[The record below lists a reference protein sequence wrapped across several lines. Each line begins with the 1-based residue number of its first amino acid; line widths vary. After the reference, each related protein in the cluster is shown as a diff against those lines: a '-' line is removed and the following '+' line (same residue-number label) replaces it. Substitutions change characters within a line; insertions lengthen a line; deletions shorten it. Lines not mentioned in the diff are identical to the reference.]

1 MVATRVAVFHLNNQS
16 LIRVRLCDTNDLFD
30 LLDGSG
36 LQAQVFEAIGAQ
48 LRDQLAGL
56 VQFGN
61 TGGDRHCIDGSTCTA
76 GLGNNAVDTELQ
88 VPHETIKE
96 HRVESR
102 GTAGFK
108 ELLKLKTVLGEDLF
122 GVLAAAGQFRP
133 VTCICSCS
141 NDTRPDGCGSHTRK
155 DDGRA
160 SRQAGECR

>member
-1 MVATRVAVFHLNNQS
+1 MVAARVSVFHLNNQS
-16 LIRVRLCDTNDLFD
+16 LIRVCLCNTDDLFD

-36 LQAQVFEAIGAQ
+36 LEAQVFKAIGAQ
-48 LRDQLAGL
+48 LSDQLAGL
-56 VQFGN
+56 IQFGD
-61 TGGDRHCIDGSTCTA
+61 TGGDRHRIDGRTCTA
-76 GLGNNAVDTELQ
+76 CLGNNAVDTKLQ

-122 GVLAAAGQFRP
+122 GVLSATGHFRP
-133 VTCICSCS
+133 VASICGCG
-141 NDTRPDGCGSHTRK
+141 NNTRPDGRGSHTRK

-160 SRQAGECR
+160 SRQAGKCR

>member
-1 MVATRVAVFHLNNQS
+1 MVAARVAVFHLNNQGVV
-16 LIRVRLCDTNDLFD
+16 RVRLCDTNDLFD

-36 LQAQVFEAIGAQ
+36 LQTQVFEAIGAK
-48 LRDQLAGL
+48 LCDQLAGL

-61 TGGDRHCIDGSTCTA
+61 TGGDRYCIDGSTCTA
-76 GLGNNAVDTELQ
+76 CLGNNAVDAELQ

-102 GTAGFK
+102 GASGFK

-122 GVLAAAGQFRP
+122 GVLAATGHFRP
-133 VTCICSCS
+133 VTSICGRG
-141 NDTRPDGCGSHTRK
+141 NNTRSDGRGSHTRK

-160 SRQAGECR
+160 SRQTGECR

>member
-1 MVATRVAVFHLNNQS
+1 MVAARVAVFHLNNQG
-16 LIRVRLCDTNDLFD
+16 LIRVRLCNTDDLFD

-36 LQAQVFEAIGAQ
+36 LQAQVLEAIGAQ

-76 GLGNNAVDTELQ
+76 CLGNNAVDTELQ

-102 GTAGFK
+102 GTSGFK

-122 GVLAAAGQFRP
+122 GVLSATGHFRP
-133 VTCICSCS
+133 VASICGRS
-141 NDTRPDGCGSHTRK
+141 NNTRPDGCGSHTRK
-155 DDGRA
+155 DDGGS
-160 SRQAGECR
+160 SRQAGKCR